1 LDYIYIYFIVNIDNL
16 LIVIILSKQ
25 YKYRDKVQIVSTTM
39 PVDVEYDEVVVN
51 LKVIASICV
60 NTKLYT
66 KGAYLNIEQPMIIP
80 ESVRRWYRQDSRD
93 EAIKRIDRTIA
104 RSIAYLEKDKE
115 KERAIVQ
122 YLIDAKKGI
131 INMKDTYSTC
141 VQTMARLDTILDK
154 IETSMALVKVEDI
167 QEEVSNITK
176 VENIPLSVVRVEKS
190 TDSVSVMPSDNLQIL
205 PLKKNK

>member
-1 LDYIYIYFIVNIDNL
+1 M

-167 QEEVSNITK
+167 QEDVSNTTK
-176 VENIPLSVVRVEKS
+176 VENIPLSVVRVEKA

>member
-1 LDYIYIYFIVNIDNL
+1 
-16 LIVIILSKQ
+16 
-25 YKYRDKVQIVSTTM
+25 M

-66 KGAYLNIEQPMIIP
+66 KGAYLNIEQPMFIP

-154 IETSMALVKVEDI
+154 IETSMALVHVDDI
-167 QEEVSNITK
+167 QEEVSNTTK
-176 VENIPLSVVRVEKS
+176 VENIPVSVVRVEKA

>member
-1 LDYIYIYFIVNIDNL
+1 MF
-16 LIVIILSKQ
+16 IVIILSKQ

-104 RSIAYLEKDKE
+104 RSIAYLEKDKD

-122 YLIDAKKGI
+122 YLVDAKKGI

-154 IETSMALVKVEDI
+154 IETSMALVHVDDI

-176 VENIPLSVVRVEKS
+176 VENIPLSVVRVEKT

>member
-1 LDYIYIYFIVNIDNL
+1 M
-16 LIVIILSKQ
+16 IVIILSKQ

-66 KGAYLNIEQPMIIP
+66 KGAYLNIEQPMFIP

-154 IETSMALVKVEDI
+154 IETSMALVHVDDI
-167 QEEVSNITK
+167 QEEVSNTTK
-176 VENIPLSVVRVEKS
+176 VENIPVSVVRVEKA

>member
-1 LDYIYIYFIVNIDNL
+1 MDYIYIYFIVNIDNL

-122 YLIDAKKGI
+122 YLVDAKKGI

-154 IETSMALVKVEDI
+154 IETSMALVKVDDI

-176 VENIPLSVVRVEKS
+176 VENIPLSVVRVEKA